1 MSLLWSSVKTG
12 FFSDG
17 FTRAD
22 CKVSIA
28 SASCCV
34 ACCFRNQ
41 NAVHK
46 YTTRPSHC
54 SSKLLALGV
63 IPLVLP
69 WVLLLLLRDL
79 GRLLLLLLGPL
90 DQETDNDNCKRSL

>member
-1 MSLLWSSVKTG
+1 MSLLWRSDKTG

-17 FTRAD
+17 FTRPD

-46 YTTRPSHC
+46 YTRPSHC
-54 SSKLLALGV
+54 SSKLLAFHV
-63 IPLVLP
+63 IPLVLS
-69 WVLLLLLRDL
+69 WVFFLLLRDL